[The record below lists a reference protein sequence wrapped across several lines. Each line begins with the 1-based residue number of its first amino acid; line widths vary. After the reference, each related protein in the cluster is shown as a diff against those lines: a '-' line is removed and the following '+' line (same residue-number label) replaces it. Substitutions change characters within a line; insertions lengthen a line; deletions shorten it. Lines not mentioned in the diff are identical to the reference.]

1 MKKWVPDRA
10 HRAQLLHLSTG
21 THISAVLYTQA
32 STIRPLHSLLV
43 EFPDNLC
50 AAWQR
55 LLGHANA
62 KWGLEI
68 PERQADWGTAVDAN
82 TVHLHRALRVA
93 MIDLVDRSGEPIPAV
108 DYVKPTVI
116 TMWNKLK
123 FLIDGTTRQLKNI
136 QVKDESLGAQMYLFN
151 RLLKLIFLNCHLLL
165 GMLSVYPEMERSE
178 FKTLHQY
185 RTTLHSR
192 QGPVQDFM
200 GDMGKSFAA
209 QQEKVNEP
217 ILVDDAVPTAPTFS
231 NQHKRL
237 SHFSTPTGIA
247 QRDERGAP
255 HRKLYFENNTWC
267 SLCDESFLTDLK
279 RGYQHAGHQSHYACL
294 ECGEVKLCKQSRHNI
309 DTIVEAG
316 FRMRGDGQTS
326 NQENDMEADDDEASE
341 DVKVRM
347 VSCGSSGIE
356 LIISRLSMSIW

>member
-136 QVKDESLGAQMYLFN
+136 QVKDESLGAQMYL
-151 RLLKLIFLNCHLLL
+151 LSLAEVDFLELSPSL
-165 GMLSVYPEMERSE
+165 GYVE
-178 FKTLHQY
+178 
-185 RTTLHSR
+185 
-192 QGPVQDFM
+192 
-200 GDMGKSFAA
+200 
-209 QQEKVNEP
+209 
-217 ILVDDAVPTAPTFS
+217 
-231 NQHKRL
+231 RL
-237 SHFSTPTGIA
+237 SRDGAFRIQDISSVSNHATQQTGSGPRLHGRHGEI
-247 QRDERGAP
+247 
-255 HRKLYFENNTWC
+255 
-267 SLCDESFLTDLK
+267 LC
-279 RGYQHAGHQSHYACL
+279 RAAG
-294 ECGEVKLCKQSRHNI
+294 K
-309 DTIVEAG
+309 
-316 FRMRGDGQTS
+316 GQ
-326 NQENDMEADDDEASE
+326 
-341 DVKVRM
+341 
-347 VSCGSSGIE
+347 
-356 LIISRLSMSIW
+356 